1 MKPETMLP
9 EKLKELRRK
18 RGMTQKQVADAIHV
32 EQGTYSMYENGKRHL
47 SCETVVKLAS
57 FFDVTTGYLMGE
69 EHPEQHRTFAETLA
83 ALRTDRG
90 LSQDALA
97 KDLEISKNSIY
108 YYENDKRV
116 PDIDT
121 AVRIAQY
128 FGVTVDYL
136 LGYNKPQNSDE
147 CIVRITADVRDDARQ
162 LAGQMGISVD
172 ELVNRLLRIALSGK
186 VM

>member
-1 MKPETMLP
+1 MTTQTER
-9 EKLKELRRK
+9 LKELRLK
-18 RGMTQKQVADAIHV
+18 RGMTQKHVADTLHIDQA
-32 EQGTYSMYENGKRHL
+32 TYCLYENGKRRI
-47 SCETVVKLAS
+47 SCETVVKIAS
-57 FFDVTTGYLMGE
+57 FFGVTTGYLMGE
-69 EHPEQHRTFAETLA
+69 ECLEQHRTFAETLA

-147 CIVRITADVRDDARQ
+147 CTVRITADVRDDARR
-162 LAGQMGISVD
+162 LAEQMGISVD
-172 ELVNRLLRIALSGK
+172 ELVNRLLIVTLLGK
-186 VM
+186 VMQ

>member
-1 MKPETMLP
+1 MATQIER
-9 EKLKELRRK
+9 LKELRLK
-18 RGMTQKQVADAIHV
+18 RGLTQKQVADALHINQV
-32 EQGTYSMYENGKRHL
+32 AYCLYENGKRRL
-47 SCETVVKLAS
+47 SCETVVKLAF

-69 EHPEQHRTFAETLA
+69 EHHEQHRTFAETLA

-162 LAGQMGISVD
+162 LAEQMGISVD
-172 ELVNRLLRIALSGK
+172 ELVNRLLMVTLLGK
-186 VM
+186 VMQ

>member
-1 MKPETMLP
+1 MATQTER
-9 EKLKELRRK
+9 LKELRWK
-18 RGMTQKQVADAIHV
+18 RGMTQKQVADALHV
-32 EQGTYSMYENGKRHL
+32 EQATYSLYERGKRRL
-47 SCETVVKLAS
+47 SCDTVVKLALLYE
-57 FFDVTTGYLMGE
+57 VTTGYLMGE

-136 LGYNKPQNSDE
+136 LGYNKLQNSDE

-172 ELVNRLLRIALSGK
+172 ELVNRLLMVTLLGK